1 VKDHIKTLSEALL
14 FRGLPEAVITKLTS
28 IAREKQLPQGAWLC
42 REGDDGDAMYVIALG
57 TVRVLK
63 RDPGGKDH
71 EVATLGSTSCFGE
84 MALVLKDEKRA
95 ASVVAQESS
104 TILELS
110 RDGLEKLC
118 AEDDHFAHAFYKALA
133 SGLAGRLR
141 ASSGDVAHYRAAL
154 LDRR

>member
-1 VKDHIKTLSEALL
+1 VKDHKKTLSEALL
-14 FRGLPEAVITKLTS
+14 FRGLPETALTKLAKM
-28 IAREKQLPQGAWLC
+28 AREKALTQGAWLC

-63 RDPGGKDH
+63 RDPTGKDQ
-71 EVATLGSTSCFGE
+71 EVATLGSASCFGE

-95 ASVVAQESS
+95 ASVVAQEPS

-118 AEDDHFAHAFYKALA
+118 AEDDGFAHAFYKALA
-133 SGLAGRLR
+133 RGLAGRLR
-141 ASSGDVAHYRAAL
+141 SSSGDVAHYRAQL